1 MDTMKFFFSTLSV
14 CIVSLLASTNNGYS
28 ANCRYFS
35 YIQYGEFM
43 NSGNPSD
50 LRKGY
55 KVGSV
60 RKTKG
65 NTYASGA
72 GNVINIGP
80 FDSESSLI
88 LERRLAVEDLKAKGY
103 ELNGNILFP
112 GVLIKN
118 QIDC

>member
-1 MDTMKFFFSTLSV
+1 MTTSNEANS
-14 CIVSLLASTNNGYS
+14 AS
-28 ANCRYFS
+28 CRYFS

-43 NSGNPSD
+43 YNGNPTD

-60 RKTKG
+60 RKTAG

-80 FDSESSLI
+80 FDSENTLA
-88 LERRLAVEDLKAKGY
+88 LERRLEINDLKAKGY
-103 ELNGNILFP
+103 ELNGKIQFP
-112 GVLIKN
+112 GVIIHN
-118 QIDC
+118 QKDC